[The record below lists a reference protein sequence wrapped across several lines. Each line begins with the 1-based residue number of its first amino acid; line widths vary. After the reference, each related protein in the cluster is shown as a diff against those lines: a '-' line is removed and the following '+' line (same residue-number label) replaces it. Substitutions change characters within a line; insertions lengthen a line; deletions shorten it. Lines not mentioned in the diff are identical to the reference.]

1 MSSKYITK
9 GRLAA
14 VGVLASVLAVTGV
27 TTPAQAVTGYS
38 ITGTG
43 GAGVNARTSPWTSS
57 TIRYRLAEGQGIDIR
72 CQYEGQVIGGTRIWD
87 RLRDGAWV
95 TDYYVN
101 TPNYNNYSPG
111 LEPCNNVAVNWAKS
125 QVGSTAHEGMCDRM
139 VAQAYGFGGSG
150 YQTARAHWDH
160 LAQLGRVNGG
170 TTGLPYG
177 ALVFFDRAAVNGWAG
192 HVAIHVGGGSIVS
205 NGIGGRV
212 GYTTI
217 GALAQS
223 APYLGWTLGHF
234 PNGWGTS
241 W

>member
-1 MSSKYITK
+1 MSSKRII
-9 GRLAA
+9 RNRIAA
-14 VGVLASVLAVTGV
+14 AGLLASALAMAGV
-27 TTPAQAVTGYS
+27 AAPAQATSGWY

-43 GAGVNARTSPWTSS
+43 GAGVNARTSPWTTSA
-57 TIRYRLAEGQGIDIR
+57 IRYKLNEGQHIDIR
-72 CQYEGQVIGGTRIWD
+72 CQYEGQVIGGSRIWD

-95 TDYYVN
+95 TDYYVS
-101 TPNYNNYSPG
+101 TAVYNGYDSR
-111 LEPCNNVAVNWAKS
+111 LEKCNDVAVNWARG

-150 YQTARAHWDH
+150 YYTARDHWNH
-160 LAQLGRVNGG
+160 LAQLGLTR
-170 TTGLPYG
+170 TGSTNLPVG
-177 ALVFFDRAAVNGWAG
+177 ALVFFERAPVNGQAG

-205 NGIGGRV
+205 NGIGGKV
-212 GYTTI
+212 GYTTV

-223 APYLGWTLGHF
+223 APYLGWSLGHF